1 MRLRTWIAAAL
12 FAGGCV
18 APHGAVVTDV
28 DSRGWSDTARIDFT
42 NEDSLGLRDMRL
54 FVRHDNRFAGG
65 RLGLQVI
72 VLTPDSAMT
81 SEHAVVNFRT
91 SDADAALRREATAL
105 YRRRIR
111 LGRRGRYSILLV
123 PDTTIRGVEAVG
135 IRLDASK

>member
-1 MRLRTWIAAAL
+1 MRLRTWIAATL

-28 DSRGWSDTARIDFT
+28 DSRGWSDTARIDFA
-42 NEDSLGLRDMRL
+42 NEDSLRLRDMRL

-65 RLGLQVI
+65 RRGLQVI
-72 VLTPDSAMT
+72 VLTPDSTMT

-111 LGRRGRYSILLV
+111 LGRCGRYSILLV
-123 PDTTIRGVEAVG
+123 PDTTVRGVEAVG
-135 IRLDASK
+135 IRLDASE